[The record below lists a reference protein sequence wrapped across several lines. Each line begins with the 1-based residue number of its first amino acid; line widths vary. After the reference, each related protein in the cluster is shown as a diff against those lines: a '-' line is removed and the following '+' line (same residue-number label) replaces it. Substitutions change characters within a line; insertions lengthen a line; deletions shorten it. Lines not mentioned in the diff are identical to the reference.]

1 MKKDLTEIIFILDES
16 GSMSDLTDDTIGGF
30 NSLIEKQRSG
40 DGDVIVSTVLFSS
53 SSKVIYD
60 RVPLDDVRKMT
71 RSDYC
76 PGGSTALLDAVGGA
90 VKHISNV
97 HKYARDEDVPE
108 HTLVIITTDGM
119 ENASRTYT
127 SSKVKKMISDMQE
140 KQGWQF
146 IFMGANIDSVDTAG
160 SIGIC
165 AETAV
170 NYRADRKGTNV
181 LYDAISNAM
190 CGVRQGKKLKSNN
203 VWRECVDAD
212 MASQR

>member
-30 NSLIEKQRSG
+30 NSLIGKQRSG
-40 DGDVIVSTVLFSS
+40 DGDVIVSTVMFSS

-140 KQGWQF
+140 KHGWQF
-146 IFMGANIDSVDTAG
+146 IFMGANIDSVDTAD